1 MCKYIKND
9 GLNCKAKPVK
19 GSEYCFRHNKDFK
32 EQSIQASRKGGLNRR
47 LQGAYGDSVKL
58 TTPRDVTNFLGLVIN
73 KVWMGKIPVQVGTS
87 MGFLSRCW
95 LDAYDASDTN
105 TRLKEIER
113 RLDNAGV

>member
-1 MCKYIKND
+1 MCNYVKANRKK
-9 GLNCKAKPVK
+9 CQAKPVK

-73 KVWMGKIPVQVGTS
+73 NVWTGKIPVQVGTS

>member
-1 MCKYIKND
+1 MCKYIKSD
-9 GLNCKAKPVK
+9 GLKCKAKPVN
-19 GSEYCFRHNKDFK
+19 GSEFCFRHNKDYK
-32 EQSIQASRKGGLNRR
+32 EQSMLASRKGGLNRR
-47 LQGAYGDSVKL
+47 LQGAYGDSIRL

-73 KVWMGKIPVQVGTS
+73 NVWTGKIPVQVGTS

>member
-1 MCKYIKND
+1 MCKYIKSD
-9 GLNCKAKPVK
+9 GLNCKAKPIK
-19 GSEYCFRHNKDFK
+19 GSEFCFRHNKDFK
-32 EQSIQASRKGGLNRR
+32 EQHIQASRKGGLNRR
-47 LQGAYGDSVKL
+47 LQGSYGDAVRL

-73 KVWMGKIPVQVGTS
+73 NVWTGKIPVQVGTS

-105 TRLKEIER
+105 SRLNEIER